1 MADALVRLG
10 LVIGCAEGNFDEARA
25 AIALQKPDLIYCVKL
40 AGVHWPE
47 PFDWWCGLHPEWMT
61 GYMQQRAALSHPRG
75 FRTATCLEIEL
86 DPKKKDDKF
95 EPDRR
100 VSYRW
105 PGMSSSASSGIFA
118 AKIALEDCEKVILAG
133 VPMSNGNHFSRKRAW
148 AERGAF
154 LTGLEQAIPHMK
166 GRVRSLS
173 GKTKE
178 LLGAPDAEWLAR
190 R

>member
-1 MADALVRLG
+1 MEAPLVRLG

-40 AGVHWPE
+40 AGVHWPG
-47 PFDWWCGLHPEWMT
+47 PFDWWVGLHPEWMT
-61 GYMQQRAALSHPRG
+61 GYMQQRAALGHPRG
-75 FRTATCLEIEL
+75 FRTATCLEKEL
-86 DPKKKDDKF
+86 DPRKKDDTF

-105 PGMSSSASSGIFA
+105 PGMKSSASSGIFA
-118 AKIALEDCEKVILAG
+118 AKVALEDCEKVILAG
-133 VPMSNGNHFSRKRAW
+133 VPMTPTKHFSRGRVW
-148 AERGAF
+148 VELNAF
-154 LTGLEQAIPHMK
+154 NAGLQGAIPHMK
-166 GRVRSLS
+166 GRVRSMS